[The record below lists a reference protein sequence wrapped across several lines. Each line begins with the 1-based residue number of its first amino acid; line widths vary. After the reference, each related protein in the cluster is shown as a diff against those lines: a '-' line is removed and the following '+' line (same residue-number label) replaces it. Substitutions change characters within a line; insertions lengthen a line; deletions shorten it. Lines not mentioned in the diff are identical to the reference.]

1 MAKLKIISA
10 IAFALA
16 AIIAAPASADAHGY
30 RYGPTYPAWSYVQY
44 GSPYAYY
51 DRGYA
56 RAAKRAERDYRKHLK
71 REAKAYRKL
80 RRAEAKYYARYG
92 SPYAYAFYPY

>member
-44 GSPYAYY
+44 GCAPCQ
-51 DRGYA
+51 G
-56 RAAKRAERDYRKHLK
+56 
-71 REAKAYRKL
+71 
-80 RRAEAKYYARYG
+80 G
-92 SPYAYAFYPY
+92 VFQWV